1 LTNLL
6 RFRVEKLIRDKLPAI
21 MRASG
26 LSVFDRTL
34 AQDEFIESLK
44 AKLAEETAEVAD
56 AGSAD
61 ELLGE
66 LADVMEVV
74 VALAQAHGSTLA
86 QVEARRISKR
96 EERGGFDARVYNAAV
111 EADENCP
118 ALTYYVARPDKYPRL

>member
-1 LTNLL
+1 VTEIL
-6 RFRVEKLIRDKLPAI
+6 RFRVEKLIRDKLPSI

-34 AQDEFIESLK
+34 GQDEFVESLK
-44 AKLAEETAEVAD
+44 LKLTEESAEVAE

-74 VALAQAHGSTLA
+74 LALTQAHGFTLDE
-86 QVEARRISKR
+86 VEARRIAKR
-96 EERGGFDARVYNAAV
+96 EERGGFDNRVYNAAV
-111 EADENCP
+111 EAPADCP
-118 ALTYYVARPDKYPRL
+118 ALAYYVARPDKYPRA

>member
-1 LTNLL
+1 VTEIL

-34 AQDEFIESLK
+34 GQAEFVQSLK
-44 AKLAEETAEVAD
+44 TKLAEETAEVAE

-74 VALAQAHGSTLA
+74 VALAQAHGFTA
-86 QVEARRISKR
+86 DEVEAKRLAKR
-96 EERGGFDARVYNAAV
+96 EERGGFDDRVYNAAV
-111 EADENCP
+111 EAEASCP
-118 ALTYYVARPDKYPRL
+118 AVAYYLDRPDKYPRA